1 MSKHPPGTSIPSV
14 PAADDAAR
22 RNARAARIVVWG
34 AIAFGSAIGVFVYF
48 SASRASM
55 DVWKQVEGFTERGRA
70 VSGEGCVSAV
80 LDWFGD
86 ECAAPGRICLDAVPR
101 AMGNCLAAIDRQA
114 DCEVIG
120 NDQKPSQWAFER
132 CAERGVDRKSRK
144 PVKESCTMAWRSFD
158 TFCKSG
164 QKGVAL

>member
-1 MSKHPPGTSIPSV
+1 MSTHPPGSLIP
-14 PAADDAAR
+14 PAPSSEDAAR
-22 RNARAARIVVWG
+22 RNARSAKLVVWG
-34 AIAFGSAIGVFVYF
+34 AIAVGSAIGVFVYF

-55 DVWKQVEGFTERGRA
+55 DVWKQVEGFTDRGRDL
-70 VSGEGCVSAV
+70 SGEGCVSTV
-80 LDWFGD
+80 LDWFGQ

-101 AMGNCLAAIDRQA
+101 AMGNCLAAVDRTD
-114 DCEVIG
+114 DCVAIG

-132 CAERGVDRKSRK
+132 CAARGVDRKSRK
-144 PVKESCTMAWRSFD
+144 PIKESCTMAWRSLD